1 MSIKLGWDLNNTLKE
16 TWFDSNS
23 EVLEIAFIIRRILE
37 STLTPSFIAKSP
49 FNNFTSESVS
59 SNAFLIYLLPF
70 KMVIHIICK
79 NVFTSKLLLFKLLLA
94 MFWFA
99 YVVIWVEMWIEEMMS
114 FITVRCSAVHLR
126 GTRFSYLVTF
136 Q

>member
-49 FNNFTSESVS
+49 FNNFTWESVS

-99 YVVIWVEMWIEEMMS
+99 YVVIWVEMWIEEWCLLLQLGVLQ
-114 FITVRCSAVHLR
+114 FILEGQDFLT
-126 GTRFSYLVTF
+126 
-136 Q
+136 